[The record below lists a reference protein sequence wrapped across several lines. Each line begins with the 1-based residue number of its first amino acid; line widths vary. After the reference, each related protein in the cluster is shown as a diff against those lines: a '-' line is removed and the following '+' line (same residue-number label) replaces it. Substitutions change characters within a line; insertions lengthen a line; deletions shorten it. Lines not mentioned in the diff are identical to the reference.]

1 MNRTKQTLN
10 ESTESTEYPPSISSK
25 IILLE
30 ARFGVLLKELLLEA
44 AALAALDVASR

>member
-1 MNRTKQTLN
+1 MPQTTTAINRHV
-10 ESTESTEYPPSISSK
+10 PSISSK